1 MWLSLSQSFQQI
13 GTNKGVLYQ
22 AMKGSN
28 QEKNNYV
35 RSQILNTLLGM
46 MKEQD
51 FHAIVI
57 SNLTERAC
65 VGRASFYRNFTS
77 KEDVLRQEANRL
89 AGEWKQLYEQEEH
102 TAPTEILISLLDFH
116 KDHSDFY
123 LALYQAGLE
132 KIVLDILLK
141 QVEISPELP
150 NAVAYLRSSI
160 AYLIFGWIVE
170 WMKRGMQ
177 ESGTE
182 LAKMI
187 SDAQHTKM
195 NTI

>member
-1 MWLSLSQSFQQI
+1 M
-13 GTNKGVLYQ
+13 N
-22 AMKGSN
+22 ASN

-35 RSQILNTLLGM
+35 RSQILNTLLDM

-51 FHAIVI
+51 IHAIVI
-57 SNLTERAC
+57 SSLTERAC
-65 VGRASFYRNFTS
+65 VGRASFYRNFES

-89 AGEWKQLYEQEEH
+89 AGEWKMSYEREEH
-102 TAPTEILISLLDFH
+102 TAPSEVLVSLLDFYKEH
-116 KDHSDFY
+116 ADFY
-123 LALYQAGLE
+123 LALYRAGLAD
-132 KIVLDILLK
+132 IVLNILLE
-141 QVEISPELP
+141 QAEISPELP

-170 WMKRGMQ
+170 WMKRGMP

-187 SDAQHTKM
+187 SEAQHTEK
-195 NTI
+195 NIL

>member
-1 MWLSLSQSFQQI
+1 
-13 GTNKGVLYQ
+13 
-22 AMKGSN
+22 MKGSN

-35 RSQILNTLLGM
+35 RSQILNTLLDM
-46 MKEQD
+46 MKKYD
-51 FHAIVI
+51 FKTIVI
-57 SNLTERAC
+57 SHLTESAC
-65 VGRASFYRNFTS
+65 VGRASFYRNYTS
-77 KEDVLRQEANRL
+77 KEDVLRQEADRL
-89 AGEWKQLYEQEEH
+89 AGEWKQVYEQQEH
-102 TAPTEILISLLDFH
+102 SAPTEILVSLLDFY
-116 KDHSDFY
+116 KEHSEFY
-123 LALYQAGLE
+123 LALYQAGLSE
-132 KIVLDILLK
+132 IILKTLLE

-170 WMKRGMQ
+170 WMKRGMP

-187 SDAQHTKM
+187 SDAQQNEK